1 MKKINARNK
10 GHAFERLF
18 CKLLRSYGY
27 KAQTARS
34 ESKNMDDLGCDI
46 IDTTPFTYQ
55 LKAVE
60 KLSPGYHEILTGMHK
75 NELPLPV
82 VVHKRNN
89 KGTVVAMRLE
99 DFLDKI
105 LPNVVLKD
113 HDDN

>member
-1 MKKINARNK
+1 MGKINARNK

-27 KAQTARS
+27 KAQTSRS

-60 KLSPGYHEILTGMHK
+60 KLSPGYHDILASMHK
-75 NELPLPV
+75 NELERPV
-82 VVHKRNN
+82 VVHKKNN
-89 KGTVVAMRLE
+89 KGTVVVMRLE
-99 DFLDKI
+99 DFLEYV
-105 LPNVVLKD
+105 LPKSVL
-113 HDDN
+113 